1 MDDAFER
8 ALRALR
14 SAEIADDELS
24 RPFAL
29 ALPMGGV
36 SISTFGELCPSET
49 VSATDEVATRIDE
62 IQLDLSE
69 GPCWTALA
77 TDAPVLE
84 TDLVQRPNAAWPAFN
99 DAVRSEP
106 VGAVFAFP
114 VAFGPFPLGA
124 VDVYVPEPATIEDD
138 TVRQAMTLASAVSRR
153 VLRRAL
159 RSIADEDDALLDRS
173 PSSRRVVHQATGV
186 VLAQLDISPED
197 AYLLL
202 QGHAF
207 ARRTTMRRVA
217 EEILDGTVRFEKRG
231 DLIEEVQ

>member
-14 SAEIADDELS
+14 SADVADDQLS

-69 GPCWTALA
+69 GPCWAALS

-84 TDLVQRPNAAWPAFN
+84 TDLVERPNAAWPAFN
-99 DAVRSEP
+99 EAVRSEP

-114 VAFGPFPLGA
+114 VVFGPFPLGA
-124 VDVYVPEPATIEDD
+124 IDVYVPQPATIEED

-159 RSIADEDDALLDRS
+159 RSIADQDDALLDRS

>member
-14 SAEIADDELS
+14 SADVADDQLS

-69 GPCWTALA
+69 GPCWAALS

-84 TDLVQRPNAAWPAFN
+84 TDLVERPNAAWPAFN
-99 DAVRSEP
+99 EAVRSEP

-114 VAFGPFPLGA
+114 VVFGPFPLGA
-124 VDVYVPEPATIEDD
+124 IDVYVPQPATIEDD

-159 RSIADEDDALLDRS
+159 RSIADQDDALLDRS

>member
-1 MDDAFER
+1 MDEAFER

-14 SAEIADDELS
+14 SADIADDELS
-24 RPFAL
+24 GPFAL

-36 SISTFGELCPSET
+36 SISTFGDLCPSET
-49 VSATDEVATRIDE
+49 VSATDEVATRVDE

-69 GPCWTALA
+69 GPCWAALA

-124 VDVYVPEPATIEDD
+124 IDVYVPEPATIEDD

-207 ARRTTMRRVA
+207 ARRTTVRRVA

>member
-36 SISTFGELCPSET
+36 SISTFGDLCPSET
-49 VSATDEVATRIDE
+49 VSATDEVATRVDE
-62 IQLDLSE
+62 IQFDLSE

-159 RSIADEDDALLDRS
+159 RSIADEDDALLGRS

>member
-24 RPFAL
+24 RPFVL

-36 SISTFGELCPSET
+36 SISTFGDLCPSET

-124 VDVYVPEPATIEDD
+124 IDVYVPEPATIEDD

>member
-14 SAEIADDELS
+14 SAEISDDELS

-36 SISTFGELCPSET
+36 SISTFGDLCPSET
-49 VSATDEVATRIDE
+49 VSATDEVATRVDE
-62 IQLDLSE
+62 IQFDLSE
-69 GPCWTALA
+69 GPCWAALA

-124 VDVYVPEPATIEDD
+124 IDVYVPEPATIEDD

>member
-14 SAEIADDELS
+14 SAEIPDDELS

-124 VDVYVPEPATIEDD
+124 IDVYVPEPATIEDD

-231 DLIEEVQ
+231 DLIEEAQ

>member
-49 VSATDEVATRIDE
+49 VSATDEVATRVDE
-62 IQLDLSE
+62 IQFDLSE
-69 GPCWTALA
+69 GPCWAALA

-99 DAVRSEP
+99 EAVRSEP

>member
-14 SAEIADDELS
+14 SAEISDDQLS

-36 SISTFGELCPSET
+36 SISTFGDLCPSET
-49 VSATDEVATRIDE
+49 VSATDEVATRVDE
-62 IQLDLSE
+62 IQFDLSE
-69 GPCWTALA
+69 GPCWAALA

-124 VDVYVPEPATIEDD
+124 IDVYVPEPATIEDD

>member
-1 MDDAFER
+1 MDEAFER

-14 SAEIADDELS
+14 SADLADDELS
-24 RPFAL
+24 GPFAL

-49 VSATDEVATRIDE
+49 LSATDDVATRVDE
-62 IQLDLSE
+62 IQFDLSE

-84 TDLVQRPNAAWPAFN
+84 TDLVQRPNSAWPAFN
-99 DAVRSEP
+99 EAVRSEP

-124 VDVYVPEPATIEDD
+124 VDVYVPQPATIDD
-138 TVRQAMTLASAVSRR
+138 DAVRQTRTLASAVGRR

-159 RSIADEDDALLDRS
+159 RSIAEEDEALLDRS

>member
-14 SAEIADDELS
+14 SADIADDQLS
-24 RPFAL
+24 GPFAL

-36 SISTFGELCPSET
+36 AISTFGALCPSET
-49 VSATDEVATRIDE
+49 VSATDEVAIRVDE
-62 IQLDLSE
+62 IQFDLSE

-84 TDLVQRPNAAWPAFN
+84 TDLVQRPNPEWPAFN
-99 DAVRSEP
+99 EAVRREP

-124 VDVYVPEPATIEDD
+124 VDVYVPQPATIQDD

-159 RSIADEDDALLDRS
+159 RSVADEDDALLDRS

>member
-14 SAEIADDELS
+14 SAEIPDDELS

-36 SISTFGELCPSET
+36 SISTFGDLCPSET
-49 VSATDEVATRIDE
+49 VSATDEVATRVDE
-62 IQLDLSE
+62 IQFDLSE
-69 GPCWTALA
+69 GPCWAALA

-114 VAFGPFPLGA
+114 VVFGPFPLGA
-124 VDVYVPEPATIEDD
+124 IDVYVPEPATIEDD

>member
-14 SAEIADDELS
+14 SAEISDDQLS

-49 VSATDEVATRIDE
+49 VSATDEVATRVDE
-62 IQLDLSE
+62 IQFDLSE
-69 GPCWTALA
+69 GPCWAALA

-99 DAVRSEP
+99 EAVRSEP

-124 VDVYVPEPATIEDD
+124 IDVYVPEPATIEDD

>member
-124 VDVYVPEPATIEDD
+124 IDVYVPEPATIEDD
-138 TVRQAMTLASAVSRR
+138 TVRQTMTLASAVSRR

>member
-24 RPFAL
+24 GPFAL

-49 VSATDEVATRIDE
+49 VSATDEVATRVDE
-62 IQLDLSE
+62 IQFDLSE

-77 TDAPVLE
+77 NDAPVLE
-84 TDLVQRPNAAWPAFN
+84 TDLVQRPNSAWPAFN
-99 DAVRSEP
+99 EAVRREP

-124 VDVYVPEPATIEDD
+124 IDVYVPQPATIEDD

-207 ARRTTMRRVA
+207 ARRTTMRQVA

>member
-49 VSATDEVATRIDE
+49 VSATDEVATRVDE
-62 IQLDLSE
+62 IQFDLSE

-124 VDVYVPEPATIEDD
+124 IDVYVPEPATIEDD

-159 RSIADEDDALLDRS
+159 RAIADEDDALLDRS

-231 DLIEEVQ
+231 DLIEEAQ

>member
-1 MDDAFER
+1 MDEAFER

-49 VSATDEVATRIDE
+49 VSATDEVATRVDE
-62 IQLDLSE
+62 IQFDLSE
-69 GPCWTALA
+69 GPCWAALA

-99 DAVRSEP
+99 EAVRSEP

-124 VDVYVPEPATIEDD
+124 IDVYVPEPATIEDD

>member
-14 SAEIADDELS
+14 SADVADDQLS

-69 GPCWTALA
+69 GPCWAALS

-84 TDLVQRPNAAWPAFN
+84 TDLVERPNAAWPAFN
-99 DAVRSEP
+99 EAVRSEP

-124 VDVYVPEPATIEDD
+124 IDVYVPQAATIEED

-159 RSIADEDDALLDRS
+159 RSIADQDDALLDRS

>member
-36 SISTFGELCPSET
+36 SISTFGDLCPSET
-49 VSATDEVATRIDE
+49 VSATDEVATRVDE
-62 IQLDLSE
+62 IQFDLSE

>member
-36 SISTFGELCPSET
+36 SISTFGDLCPSET

-69 GPCWTALA
+69 GPCWAALA

>member
-29 ALPMGGV
+29 ALAMGGV

-49 VSATDEVATRIDE
+49 VSATDDVATRVDE
-62 IQLDLSE
+62 IQFDLSE
-69 GPCWTALA
+69 GPCWAALA
-77 TDAPVLE
+77 ADAPVLE

-99 DAVRSEP
+99 EAVRNEP

-124 VDVYVPEPATIEDD
+124 VDVYVPQPATIEDD

>member
-1 MDDAFER
+1 MDEAFER

-14 SAEIADDELS
+14 SADIADDELS
-24 RPFAL
+24 VPFAL
-29 ALPMGGV
+29 ALPVGGV
-36 SISTFGELCPSET
+36 SISTFGDLCPSET

-84 TDLVQRPNAAWPAFN
+84 TDLVQRPNSAWPAFN
-99 DAVRSEP
+99 EAVRSEP

-114 VAFGPFPLGA
+114 VAFGPFPIGA
-124 VDVYVPEPATIEDD
+124 VDVYVPQPATIDD
-138 TVRQAMTLASAVSRR
+138 DAVRQTRTLAAAVGRR

-159 RSIADEDDALLDRS
+159 RSIAEEDDALLDRS

-231 DLIEEVQ
+231 DLIEEAQ

>member
-14 SAEIADDELS
+14 SADVADHELS

-49 VSATDEVATRIDE
+49 VSATDEVATRVDE
-62 IQLDLSE
+62 IQFDLSE

-77 TDAPVLE
+77 NDTPVLE
-84 TDLVQRPNAAWPAFN
+84 TDVVRRPNAAWPAFN
-99 DAVRSEP
+99 EAVRSEP

-124 VDVYVPEPATIEDD
+124 VDVYVPQPATIEDD

>member
-49 VSATDEVATRIDE
+49 VSASDEVATRVDE
-62 IQLDLSE
+62 IQFDLSE

>member
-1 MDDAFER
+1 MDEAFER

-49 VSATDEVATRIDE
+49 VSATDEVATRVDE
-62 IQLDLSE
+62 IQFDLSE
-69 GPCWTALA
+69 GPCWAALA

-114 VAFGPFPLGA
+114 VTFGPFPLGA
-124 VDVYVPEPATIEDD
+124 IDVYVPEPATIEDD

-231 DLIEEVQ
+231 DLIEEAQ

>member
-49 VSATDEVATRIDE
+49 VSATDEVATRVDE

-124 VDVYVPEPATIEDD
+124 IDVYVPEPATIEDD

>member
-36 SISTFGELCPSET
+36 SISTFGDLCPSET
-49 VSATDEVATRIDE
+49 VSATDEVATRVDE
-62 IQLDLSE
+62 IQFDLSE
-69 GPCWTALA
+69 GPCWAALA

>member
-14 SAEIADDELS
+14 SADVADDQLS

-69 GPCWTALA
+69 GPCWAALS

-84 TDLVQRPNAAWPAFN
+84 TDLVERPNAAWPAFN
-99 DAVRSEP
+99 EAVRSEP

-124 VDVYVPEPATIEDD
+124 IDVYVPQPATIEED

-159 RSIADEDDALLDRS
+159 RSIADQDDALLDRS

-231 DLIEEVQ
+231 DLIEEVR

>member
-49 VSATDEVATRIDE
+49 VSATDDVATRVDE

-99 DAVRSEP
+99 EAVRNEP

-124 VDVYVPEPATIEDD
+124 VDVYVPQPATIEDD

>member
-14 SAEIADDELS
+14 SAEIADEELS

-49 VSATDEVATRIDE
+49 VSATDEVATRVDE
-62 IQLDLSE
+62 IQFDLSE
-69 GPCWTALA
+69 GPCWAALA

-99 DAVRSEP
+99 EAVRSEP

-124 VDVYVPEPATIEDD
+124 IDVYVPEPATIEDD
-138 TVRQAMTLASAVSRR
+138 TVRQAMALASAVSRR

>member
-14 SAEIADDELS
+14 SAEVPDDELS

-36 SISTFGELCPSET
+36 SVSTFGDLCPSET
-49 VSATDEVATRIDE
+49 VSATDEVATRVDE
-62 IQLDLSE
+62 IQFDLSE
-69 GPCWTALA
+69 GPCWAALA

-114 VAFGPFPLGA
+114 VTFGPFPLGA
-124 VDVYVPEPATIEDD
+124 IDVYVPEPATIEDD

-231 DLIEEVQ
+231 DLIEEAQ

>member
-49 VSATDEVATRIDE
+49 VSATDDVATRVDE
-62 IQLDLSE
+62 IQFDLSE

-77 TDAPVLE
+77 NDAPVLE
-84 TDLVQRPNAAWPAFN
+84 TDVVRRPNAAWPAFSE
-99 DAVRSEP
+99 AVRNEP

-124 VDVYVPEPATIEDD
+124 VDVYVPQPATIEDD